1 MKEGLQSL
9 GLKGTPSRQLYN
21 RHHQPHQSRCYQ
33 QQSEYSEKWTRGG
46 ETGRVLID
54 NRENSDVGDSLC
66 LSGAACLWQ
75 SLPPQQL
82 QQLLHFITAQSLMRA
97 ATLRP
102 TVETQSGEGEHR
114 PAALKAPLQLPLQ
127 AEFSGNS
134 KVGKRLDLNSKA
146 SFVQRMTSDGSRLQD
161 EVAWMMKKVVTR
173 KGHWEAHAEVPI
185 PPSPFSV
192 HLLLICLGPATGG
205 AEPPP
210 VTAAAPFRL

>member
-1 MKEGLQSL
+1 MKEGLRSL

-82 QQLLHFITAQSLMRA
+82 QQLLHFITTQSLMRA

-134 KVGKRLDLNSKA
+134 KVGKRLDLNCKA
-146 SFVQRMTSDGSRLQD
+146 SFVQRMTSAGSRLQ
-161 EVAWMMKKVVTR
+161 VRRCATFIVLFTCRSQWL
-173 KGHWEAHAEVPI
+173 
-185 PPSPFSV
+185 PSLGSYGSV
-192 HLLLICLGPATGG
+192 HLLHSQTRGQHSLFHRFCGDLF
-205 AEPPP
+205 PPHVP
-210 VTAAAPFRL
+210 